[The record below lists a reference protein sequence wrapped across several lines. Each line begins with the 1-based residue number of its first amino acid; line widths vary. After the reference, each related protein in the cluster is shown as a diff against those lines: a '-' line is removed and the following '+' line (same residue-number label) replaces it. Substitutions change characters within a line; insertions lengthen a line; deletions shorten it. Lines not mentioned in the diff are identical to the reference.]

1 MRTPSRSRPYSLSRI
16 TPLAAALASVLVAQ
30 QAFGACVPNPQT
42 VSPAPLNPTPVY
54 CVTNTNASG
63 AGSLAQALV
72 DSHDRCQGTS
82 PTIGFDIPGTG
93 PFTFNLPSSGLSFNC
108 GF

>member
-1 MRTPSRSRPYSLSRI
+1 MRTPRRPRPGFLLRY
-16 TPLAAALASVLVAQ
+16 TPLAAALASVLVSQ
-30 QAFGACVPNPQT
+30 QVCGACVPDPQT
-42 VSPAPLNPTPVY
+42 VSPVPVNPTPVY

-63 AGSLAQALV
+63 AGSLAQAIL

-93 PFTFNLPSSGLSFNC
+93 PFAFNIPSSGI
-108 GF
+108 